1 MTSLPEVLSPETW
14 LLHLFSS
21 QAAREGS
28 VIRRKVRDVERYVG
42 RTAFLDEMMRR
53 GSRWLRMRGNSS
65 CFATANQSDELRS
78 RFF

>member
-53 GSRWLRMRGNSS
+53 GFPVVENAGQFIVFCNREPIRRV
-65 CFATANQSDELRS
+65 A
-78 RFF
+78 